1 MDPQAEPVNYICG
14 DYGIK
19 NTLEHSNVI
28 QCRECAFEALGGA
41 IGEFLFCG
49 DEKREEREEM
59 KCEMG
64 ERRRWVRCVE
74 RVGRGSLYRGLE
86 G

>member
-28 QCRECAFEALGGA
+28 QCRECGYCILYKKCTRRIVQYEA
-41 IGEFLFCG
+41 
-49 DEKREEREEM
+49 R
-59 KCEMG
+59 
-64 ERRRWVRCVE
+64 
-74 RVGRGSLYRGLE
+74 
-86 G
+86 